1 MNLELGGK
9 VVVVT
14 GATAN
19 IGRAIALGFAAEGV
33 GLVAVGR
40 DEAAGERVVRLALE
54 RGAERAIFVRADL
67 LDEAAPAR
75 IVREA
80 EALGP
85 VAVLVNN
92 VGGNVAAGLFAES
105 DPQTWYA
112 DLDLNLMS
120 VLRMTRAVLPGMI
133 ARKAGRIVNIGSTAG
148 LVGDYLLPVY
158 STAKAAVHG
167 FTKVLAKE
175 VGQHGITVNCVAP
188 YGTLADDPAAFSA
201 GSRFRPDSHFFRE
214 LSRADP
220 ADRAKMQRTGGVLER
235 KMARPEEVA
244 AAVLYLA
251 SAGAEFVT
259 GQILPVEGGTLL

>member
-1 MNLELGGK
+1 MNLELAGK

-19 IGRAIALGFAAEGV
+19 IGRAIALGFAAEGAR
-33 GLVAVGR
+33 LVVVGR
-40 DEAAGERVVRLALE
+40 DEVAGENVVRLALE
-54 RGAERAIFVRADL
+54 HGAEEAVFVRADL
-67 LDEAAPAR
+67 LDPEAPTR
-75 IVREA
+75 IVQEA

-92 VGGNVAAGLFAES
+92 VGGNVAAGLFSES

-133 ARKAGRIVNIGSTAG
+133 ARKAGRIINIGSTAG

-201 GSRFRPDSHFFRE
+201 GSRFRPDSHFSRE
-214 LSRADP
+214 LGRADP
-220 ADRAKMQRTGGVLER
+220 ADRARMQRTGGVLER
-235 KMARPEEVA
+235 KIARPEEVA

-251 SAGAEFVT
+251 SAAAGFVT